1 MGRPKKIQPDDS
13 DTSDETETD
22 NTQEIAELPLVMS
35 IAQLQT
41 LTPQQKQEFRA
52 KGGTA
57 TEN

>member
-13 DTSDETETD
+13 EISDETEND
-22 NTQEIAELPLVMS
+22 KTQEIAELPLVMS

-41 LTPQQKQEFRA
+41 LTNKQKQEFRA